1 MVVLLTNDLMFQSRV
16 SGAVRATGGSLAVD
30 RTAEKLAEKCP
41 NKETVRLAFID
52 LSLQTLELETAIP
65 HLKSQFPNARV
76 IAFGPHVDVQRL
88 ADAEACGADEVMTR
102 GQFDRD
108 LNFIV
113 SV

>member
-102 GQFDRD
+102 GQFYRD